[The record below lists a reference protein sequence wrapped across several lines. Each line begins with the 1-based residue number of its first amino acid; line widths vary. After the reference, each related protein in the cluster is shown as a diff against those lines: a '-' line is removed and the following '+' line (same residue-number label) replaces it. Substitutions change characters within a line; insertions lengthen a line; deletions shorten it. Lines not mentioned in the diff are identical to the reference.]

1 MVSYFSV
8 HTGTG
13 SMVGLGWTRGYGHGG
28 RGLSYNALD
37 SQQFFYSN
45 TTAAVSMSSLRS
57 GIKKMKSFTHSYKVH
72 TPFLNRFYS
81 GSTLV
86 FITCILRSDS
96 LSDRRNSSSP

>member
-45 TTAAVSMSSLRS
+45 TTAAVSMSS
-57 GIKKMKSFTHSYKVH
+57 M
-72 TPFLNRFYS
+72 
-81 GSTLV
+81 
-86 FITCILRSDS
+86 RSDKKKEEFHP
-96 LSDRRNSSSP
+96 LIQSPHSFS

>member
-57 GIKKMKSFTHSYKVH
+57 GIKKMKSFTHSHKFQD
-72 TPFLNRFYS
+72 PFVGRFYS
-81 GSTLV
+81 ASTLV
-86 FITCILRSDS
+86 LTVNF
-96 LSDRRNSSSP
+96 